1 MLTRESPSDTECRA
15 RSADHEGAAANIVG
29 TGRRLRAR
37 YSPWTTFCE
46 GIADVEKGYEF
57 YPKLYKRNYGPHLP
71 RDKNSKLLII
81 SAGPGYFVK
90 FANDLGYADA
100 LGVDSDPNQVKI
112 ARERGINVIEADAIQ
127 HLEESTDVYDMII
140 LEQEINHLTRDEFMY
155 VLGLIKARLRPG
167 GSVALNAYNTANP
180 ITAPDHI
187 ATNLDHYSFWTS
199 LSLGQAFRHSGYKEY
214 ATYPLDNYVLYGN
227 PLNYAAKAATALISV
242 LLRVVFKMYG
252 KDEKIFSKRL
262 VSVGK
267 VA

>member
-1 MLTRESPSDTECRA
+1 MTIESRSVIDSRTW
-15 RSADHEGAAANIVG
+15 SADQEADPPKSTG

-46 GIADVEKGYEF
+46 GIPDIEGGYEF

-71 RDKNSKLLII
+71 HDKNSKLLII

-90 FANDLGYADA
+90 FLNDLGYADV
-100 LGVDSDPNQVKI
+100 LGVDSDPQQVKI
-112 ARERGINVIEADAIQ
+112 AMEHGINVIEADAIQ
-127 HLEESTDVYDMII
+127 HLEESMDVYDMVV

-155 VLGLIKARLRPG
+155 VLGLVKARLTPG

-199 LSLGQAFRHSGYKEY
+199 LSLGQAFHHSGYKEY
-214 ATYPLDNYVLYGN
+214 ATYPLDNYVLYSN
-227 PLNYAAKAATALISV
+227 PLNYVAKFATGLISI